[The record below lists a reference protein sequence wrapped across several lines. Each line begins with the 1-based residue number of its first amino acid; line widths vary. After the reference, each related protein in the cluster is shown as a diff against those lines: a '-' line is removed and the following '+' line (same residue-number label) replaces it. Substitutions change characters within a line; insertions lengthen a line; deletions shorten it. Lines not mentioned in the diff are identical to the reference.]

1 MLHVHVYT
9 CTSYAMLSSGLP
21 STGISHGSP
30 YTCITDCKPSQMRL
44 VRYSLENH
52 KRALHNYFTMTVI
65 ENTMYCGQCNQCDTH
80 AAHVC
85 LFCFVLFCVASF
97 VLSFCFGLLF
107 SASMYSIDVSIGISC
122 FLPQKSN
129 TC

>member
-1 MLHVHVYT
+1 MLHVHVYA

-85 LFCFVLFCVASF
+85 LFCFVLFC
-97 VLSFCFGLLF
+97 FGIQMQAAHEGEVGCYAVKYQNVCMHILL
-107 SASMYSIDVSIGISC
+107 
-122 FLPQKSN
+122 
-129 TC
+129 

>member
-85 LFCFVLFCVASF
+85 LFCFVLFCF
-97 VLSFCFGLLF
+97 VLGYKCRLHMKGRLDVMRSNIK
-107 SASMYSIDVSIGISC
+107 MYAC
-122 FLPQKSN
+122 TFYCEN
-129 TC
+129 CA